1 MKYFAARSAV
11 AGLASA
17 ILVDVS
23 VANCKP
29 VIQPTA
35 YRDQVTALREDIRET
50 RVADKLNVNTK
61 TKFRLVFPNKCE
73 KEGEFELYQLASSNS
88 VEESFVLIPD
98 LCLWIEVGYDEKR
111 NRVSLDSKF
120 INALKKQFFSL
131 SFYHIHAGE
140 FPHLENYF
148 PAYKDLITLA
158 LINGDGV
165 WDARYNINHRLISR
179 LGLMEYKFSDKQ
191 KVEYYMNKYR
201 EVGLRGYEAQN
212 LAYEYLRPKYKIDY
226 YSKVQKCKSNRGT
239 IQQKIIDCCPIKTE
253 AFTLNFRPNTS
264 GVEYKI
270 TVD

>member
-1 MKYFAARSAV
+1 MKYFAARAAV

-120 INALKKQFFSL
+120 INALNKQFYSL
-131 SFYHIHAGE
+131 IFYHIHAGE

-158 LINGDGV
+158 LVNGDYV
-165 WDARYNINHRLISR
+165 WDARYNIHHRLISK
-179 LGLMEYKFSDKQ
+179 LGVIEYKFASNERVKKLIDRYK
-191 KVEYYMNKYR
+191 M
-201 EVGLRGYEAQN
+201 VGLKGYESQN
-212 LAYEYLRPKYKIDY
+212 LAYEYMRKEYIKDY
-226 YSKVQKCKSNRGT
+226 YSKVQRCKSLIGT
-239 IQQKIIDCCPIKTE
+239 MQQKISRCCPLETK
-253 AFTLNFRPNTS
+253 AFILHFRPMYAL
-264 GVEYKI
+264 VHK
-270 TVD
+270 